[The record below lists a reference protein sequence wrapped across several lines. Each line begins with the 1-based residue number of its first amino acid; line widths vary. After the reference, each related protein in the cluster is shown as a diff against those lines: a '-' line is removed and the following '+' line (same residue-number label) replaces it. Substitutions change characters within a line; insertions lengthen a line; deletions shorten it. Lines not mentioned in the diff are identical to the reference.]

1 VRPTGP
7 RSPTHD
13 LHDEVMSDMTPQANS
28 YTGEAREL
36 RPRARSTTA
45 AARGRRGTAT
55 HARPRT
61 ASGARR
67 RLAALAAM
75 LGTLLATV
83 FGATLLGAAP
93 AGAHGGDI
101 ILSIGGDG
109 AGGISV
115 NVTYKTDGHPVEAI
129 VDVMVTAVSDAGTEV
144 GPLQLSSASEGV
156 GWYTSP
162 PDVLSDGHWT
172 VTATT
177 TTPVATTATSQIDVV
192 PPPAAPAP
200 AEPDAV
206 ADGDAEGA
214 SAAAA
219 GDEGS
224 GIPSAALVLGG
235 ALVLLGVGAVIVVR
249 RRASVS
255 RRS

>member
-1 VRPTGP
+1 
-7 RSPTHD
+7 
-13 LHDEVMSDMTPQANS
+13 MSDMTPQANPH
-28 YTGEAREL
+28 TGAAHDR

-45 AARGRRGTAT
+45 ARGRHDAG
-55 HARPRT
+55 ARAGYGPGR
-61 ASGARR
+61 ARR
-67 RLAALAAM
+67 RLAVLT
-75 LGTLLATV
+75 TLLGALL
-83 FGATLLGAAP
+83 ATLLGAAP

-115 NVTYKTDGHPVEAI
+115 NVTYKTDGHPVEEI

-156 GWYTSP
+156 GWYTSA

-200 AEPDAV
+200 AEEVAPDAG
-206 ADGDAEGA
+206 DGDGQGA
-214 SAAAA
+214 SAAAE
-219 GDEGS
+219 GEEGS
-224 GIPSAALVLGG
+224 GIPTTALVLGG
-235 ALVLLGVGAVIVVR
+235 AVLLLGAGAVIVVR
-249 RRASVS
+249 RRASAK
-255 RRS
+255 RS

>member
-1 VRPTGP
+1 MTQQANRHTDRARDPRP
-7 RSPTHD
+7 RS
-13 LHDEVMSDMTPQANS
+13 
-28 YTGEAREL
+28 
-36 RPRARSTTA
+36 RPGTTV
-45 AARGRRGTAT
+45 R
-55 HARPRT
+55 
-61 ASGARR
+61 ARR
-67 RLAALAAM
+67 RLAALVALFGA
-75 LGTLLATV
+75 LLATM
-83 FGATLLGAAP
+83 LGAAP

-115 NVTYKTDGHPVEAI
+115 NVTYKTDGHPVEEI
-129 VDVMVTAVSDAGTEV
+129 VDVMVTAVSDQGTEV

-156 GWYTSP
+156 GWYTSA

-200 AEPDAV
+200 EAGT
-206 ADGDAEGA
+206 ADGADAGAADAEGT

-224 GIPSAALVLGG
+224 GIPTAALVVGG
-235 ALVLLGVGAVIVVR
+235 AVLLVGVVAVVAVR
-249 RRASVS
+249 RRASTAT
-255 RRS
+255 RA